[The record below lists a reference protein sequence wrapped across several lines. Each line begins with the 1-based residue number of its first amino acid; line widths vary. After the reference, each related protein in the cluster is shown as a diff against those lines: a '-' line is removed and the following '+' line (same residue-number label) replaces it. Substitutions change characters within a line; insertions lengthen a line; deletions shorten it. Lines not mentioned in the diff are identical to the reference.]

1 MSSRYLTLKGL
12 LKFESDSLIFTSSI
26 KFRRVLE
33 AESLNSF
40 FLFFSYKGSYVRAVI
55 KETLRMR
62 CPAIGVIRN
71 IKTPLEIGGFNVDR
85 PALYFSL
92 NLNMCNSPR

>member
-1 MSSRYLTLKGL
+1 MVGL

-26 KFRRVLE
+26 PSYSEGFQG
-33 AESLNSF
+33 LNAQF
-40 FLFFSYKGSYVRAVI
+40 FTFKGSYVRAVI

-71 IKTPLEIGGFNVDR
+71 IKNPLEIGGFSVDR